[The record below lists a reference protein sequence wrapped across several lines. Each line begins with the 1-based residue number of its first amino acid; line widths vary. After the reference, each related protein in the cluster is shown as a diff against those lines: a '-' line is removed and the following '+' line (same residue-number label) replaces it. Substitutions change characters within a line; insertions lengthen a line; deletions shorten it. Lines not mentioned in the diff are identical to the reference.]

1 MLGVNGWSCIVEG
14 CSLDTAVWLEFVGAC
29 REPGSL
35 VFGAAAHVFY
45 ALCFVQ
51 CHGVAT
57 LSSSCLGCWFS

>member
-1 MLGVNGWSCIVEG
+1 MGGVVCGRAGVRSTQRFGWDLSVHVEN
-14 CSLDTAVWLEFVGAC
+14 L
-29 REPGSL
+29 GSL

-57 LSSSCLGCWFS
+57 LSFSCLGLV